1 MKGHRSSSCGAPG
14 GRSTSYLRERV
25 RSIGRWLFSLVSRWI
40 AAFITQRKYQASLA
54 FLRSLSDEE
63 LRDMGLHR
71 GLIGPALK
79 DAASYR
85 ASRQRP
91 NPYCAKRKSDESSR
105 SSEGPARTY
114 VE

>member
-1 MKGHRSSSCGAPG
+1 MKGRGSNSCGAPG
-14 GRSTSYLRERV
+14 GRSTSSLRERV
-25 RSIGRWLFSLVSRWI
+25 RSIGRWLFSFVNGWI

-91 NPYCAKRKSDESSR
+91 NPYCSKRKSEKSSM
-105 SSEGPARTY
+105 SSEGHIRT
-114 VE
+114 